1 VVQREDETEAAI
13 SHRLDTYNK
22 KTSPL
27 IGFYEK
33 EGMLLTVSATS
44 SEAVIAAIKKKLG
57 T

>member
-22 KTSPL
+22 KTAPL
-27 IGFYEK
+27 IGFYDK

-44 SEAVIAAIKKKLG
+44 SEAVIDAIKKKLSA
-57 T
+57 